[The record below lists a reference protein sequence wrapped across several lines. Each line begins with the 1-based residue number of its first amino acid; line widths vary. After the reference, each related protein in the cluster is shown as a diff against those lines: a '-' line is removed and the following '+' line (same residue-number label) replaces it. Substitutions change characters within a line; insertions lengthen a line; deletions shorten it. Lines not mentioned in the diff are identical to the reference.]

1 MSANKKI
8 LCMLPI
14 CCYPANPNSNSGEV
28 RLQQYVKGLT
38 KFFEYNDI
46 LKKHGVDIYLVDNSI
61 KDGGSLPRDI
71 LAILPDNVKINTSL
85 NNTFGVLNKGAGLIE
100 QWLYCKDII
109 ANYDWLIHF
118 EPRQLLLNFN
128 FINDF
133 LENPR
138 NLFTLGGGRIYF
150 YTGLFTIDSKILL
163 NYSNTNLLHHLT
175 QNRISIEHDLYYYFL
190 KNEIEFNVCEKMEL
204 VWHDIAVNKLFSL

>member
-14 CCYPANPNSNSGEV
+14 CCYPANPNSNKGNE
-28 RLQQYVKGLT
+28 RIQQYVKGLT

-61 KDGGSLPRDI
+61 KVGDSLPRDI

-85 NNTFGVLNKGAGLIE
+85 NNTFGALSKGAGLIE

-109 ANYDWLIHF
+109 AQYDWFIHF

-128 FINDF
+128 FINNF
-133 LENPR
+133 LENLR
-138 NLFTLGGGRIYF
+138 NLFTIGNNKLHF
-150 YTGLFTIDSKILL
+150 NTGLFSIETGKLLDYYKNIDLPKMIS
-163 NYSNTNLLHHLT
+163 S
-175 QNRISIEHDLYYYFL
+175 QISIEYDLYNYFKHNNIQYNIL
-190 KNEIEFNVCEKMEL
+190 DKMEL
-204 VWHDIAVNKLFSL
+204 VWFDIAAKKSRYF

>member
-138 NLFTLGGGRIYF
+138 NLFTLGDNKIHF
-150 YTGLFTIDSKILL
+150 NTGLFSIQTNHLL
-163 NYSNTNLLHHLT
+163 NYLT
-175 QNRISIEHDLYYYFL
+175 KCVLKVMVIKSISIENDLFNYFNHNTIQYDIL
-190 KNEIEFNVCEKMEL
+190 NKMEL
-204 VWHDIAVNKLFSL
+204 VWFDITTKKSYYF

>member
-1 MSANKKI
+1 MSSNKKI
-8 LCMLPI
+8 LCMLPM
-14 CCYPANPNSNSGEV
+14 CCYPANHNSNKGNE
-28 RLQQYVKGLT
+28 RIQQYVKGLT

-61 KDGGSLPRDI
+61 KVGVSLPRDI

-85 NNTFGVLNKGAGLIE
+85 NNTFGALNKGAGLIE
-100 QWLYCKDII
+100 QWLYCNDII
-109 ANYDWLIHF
+109 AQYDWFIHF

-128 FINDF
+128 FINNF
-133 LENPR
+133 LDNPR

-163 NYSNTNLLHHLT
+163 DYYQNINLPNMISSL
-175 QNRISIEHDLYYYFL
+175 ISIEHDLYYYFL
-190 KNEIEFNVCEKMEL
+190 KNEIKFNVCEKMEL
-204 VWHDIAVNKLFSL
+204 VWHDISVNKLFSL

>member
-1 MSANKKI
+1 MYANNKI

-14 CCYPANPNSNSGEV
+14 CCYPANPYSNNGEE
-28 RLQQYVKGLT
+28 RIQQYVKGLT

-61 KDGGSLPRDI
+61 NDGDSLPRDI
-71 LAILPDNVKINTSL
+71 LAIFPDNLKINTSL
-85 NNTFGVLNKGAGLIE
+85 NNTFGAINKGAGLIE

-109 ANYDWLIHF
+109 VQYDWFIHF

-138 NLFTLGGGRIYF
+138 NLFTLGNNNLHF
-150 YTGLFTIDSKILL
+150 NTGLFSIQTNHLLYYSTKCILK
-163 NYSNTNLLHHLT
+163 NMVIKS
-175 QNRISIEHDLYYYFL
+175 ISIEYDLFNYFKHNNIQYDIL
-190 KNEIEFNVCEKMEL
+190 DKMEL
-204 VWHDIAVNKLFSL
+204 VWFDITTKKSYYF

>member
-14 CCYPANPNSNSGEV
+14 CCYPANPVSNKGKE
-28 RLQQYVKGLT
+28 RIQQYVKGLT
-38 KFFEYNDI
+38 KFFEYNNI
-46 LKKHGVDIYLVDNSI
+46 LKKHDVDIYLVDNSI
-61 KDGGSLPRDI
+61 KVGDSLPRDI

-85 NNTFGVLNKGAGLIE
+85 NNTFGALSKGAGLIE

-109 ANYDWLIHF
+109 AQYDWFIHF

-128 FINDF
+128 FINNF

-138 NLFTLGGGRIYF
+138 NLFTLGGGISHF
-150 YTGLFTIDSKILL
+150 YTGLFCIQINNLL
-163 NYSNTNLLHHLT
+163 NYY
-175 QNRISIEHDLYYYFL
+175 QNIDLPNMISRQISIEYDLYNYFKHNNIQYNIL
-190 KNEIEFNVCEKMEL
+190 DKMEL